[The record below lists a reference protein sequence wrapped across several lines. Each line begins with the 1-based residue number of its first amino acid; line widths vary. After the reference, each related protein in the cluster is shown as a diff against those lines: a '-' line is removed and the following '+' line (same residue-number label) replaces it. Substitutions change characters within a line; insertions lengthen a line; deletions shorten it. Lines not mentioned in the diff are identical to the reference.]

1 MDDLFNG
8 PLPEDAGTAYGAY
21 RDNVDDAG
29 NEAWLNDLIAPKPAP
44 GGQGQPQAGAG
55 EDPAAA
61 VADLTGGAPAASDEP
76 AKPAAQAPGQKP
88 ADEGRGVMETVGAAA
103 ADILTGATE
112 SLPQSAGGVIDAVNS
127 MLTLGDDIGQFMEQT
142 LGIPNASLQIFDKEG
157 NLDIGLLT
165 STAERLAAGLDIAQL
180 PTVAEADSTTGGMIR
195 TTAQFLTGFLP
206 AVGAI
211 KGVQGASA
219 LGQAIN
225 TPFARETLAGAMADL
240 VVWDPHEERL
250 STYLNTIPGLAAV
263 VPDYLAD
270 NNPDN
275 EGRWEGRLKN
285 AIEGAGLGLMT
296 EGLVRAFRYYKSAR
310 AGKVAAGQ
318 ADNLAETAARDA
330 IKDAAQA
337 DLIVPVDEKA
347 LAGLGDETAG
357 ALIDAR
363 PDETATEAFGRIHE
377 AKARAERAGAL
388 DQTLADIDAMLA
400 KMPGGTDEP
409 ALNQLLDQVRSNRQP
424 PKMPNFPVLGTIK
437 DLGGVDPTSPLAAE
451 LRNLGVTNRS
461 MPGLFRNGGRK
472 ALDNIPRNELGGFF
486 GDAIDPTDY
495 INEGEWLDGVRR
507 ELAGDPMRSAEQ
519 QAVLDQFAPTAEM
532 RATLENAGIDVDNM
546 SNDSVR
552 QALDDLRQERAQ
564 IAEMDAAPPIE
575 QTVTAGADMTPE
587 ELAAL
592 PGRSEAD
599 LLAEDA
605 AGALPQINGEPP
617 VPDGTYRVYHSGS
630 VGEGQTGRWVSTS
643 RQYAKDYRKDLPL
656 FYLDLPEGD
665 PRLADATYPEQ
676 SVKHG
681 FTFNFELTPEEAARL
696 QRVDA
701 AGALPGVSRE
711 TAERTQ
717 PKVYINLARVK
728 SSDDVKQLIQVMAD
742 QDADAIK
749 AKTRGKVSNA
759 QTVREAAQEY
769 RKVEDL
775 IGRAPGPMSASE
787 AVAARKLLVASG
799 EQLLQLAKKARGADA
814 TAADLYAFRRAVS
827 VHYALQSE
835 VIAARTETA
844 RALQSWSIPTGSSKA
859 RADAIDDLIRMEG
872 GAGNIQRMAQALE
885 TLADN
890 PAGLNAAVKQSMRGR
905 LGKAFYEAW
914 INGLLSSPK
923 THMVNV
929 MSNTLTAVWAIP
941 ERLLASGISK
951 VFYNGE
957 ISGSEVGAMAYGLTK
972 GIRDGFR
979 LIAKGQRAAGLDDVG
994 DLFQAFSKLDAGPE
1008 RAISAT
1014 AFGAD
1019 PAGVWGHAIDYM
1031 GRFANLPGTA
1041 LQAEDNFF
1049 KSIGYRM
1056 ELHAQAYRV
1065 GVSEGLEGRELASR
1079 MADIIAN
1086 PPEALKAD
1094 ALDFAH
1100 YQTFTKKLGPQGQSL
1115 QTLLA
1120 RVPGARLVMPFVRTP
1135 TNILKYAFERTPL
1148 AIASAKVRAD
1158 IAAGGARAA
1167 QAWAKIT
1174 TGTMAMLTVADM
1186 STEGVITG
1194 NGPADKDQRRALL
1207 RTGWQ
1212 PYSVKFG
1219 DRYYAYNRADPIG
1232 MLLGF
1237 GADISEIVGSAG
1249 EEDGGR
1255 LVTAGAVAF
1264 AGNMANKTYMSGLY
1278 DFIAALDPGNPTSDP
1293 GKWLQDFSGSLM
1305 PYSSALRNVAGAIDP
1320 VAREVRTSDQ
1330 DELAQKYF
1338 GGMPAPVAEYLAQI
1352 MNEARSNVPGLS
1364 ENLPPRRDLWG
1375 EPIDRA
1381 SGIGWGWDL
1390 LSPIASRVGKG
1401 DPVDQ
1406 VIFDNRVKVSPPQRV
1421 IEGVRLTG
1429 DEYSQFVELAG
1440 RPAKEYLDKFVA
1452 SPGFKRLSDGPEGA
1466 KAEVLRRIVLQFRDQ
1481 ARAQMLYL
1489 NPALR
1494 ERVIAA
1500 QTEKARL
1507 LQGGQ

>member
-29 NEAWLNDLIAPKPAP
+29 NEAWLNDLIAPKASPD
-44 GGQGQPQAGAG
+44 GQGQPQAGAG

-61 VADLTGGAPAASDEP
+61 VADLTGGAPAASGEP
-76 AKPAAQAPGQKP
+76 AKPAAASPDNEKILNIVRKTMGVEQKP
-88 ADEGRGVMETVGAAA
+88 VDQGRGVMGTVGAAA

-127 MLTLGDDIGQFMEQT
+127 MLTLGEDIGQFMEQT
-142 LGIPNASLQIFDKEG
+142 LGIPNASLQIFDKDG

-165 STAERLAAGLDIAQL
+165 STAERVAAGLDIAQL
-180 PTVAEADSTTGGMIR
+180 PTVAEADSTTDGMIR

-347 LAGLGDETAG
+347 LAGLGDETVG

-519 QAVLDQFAPTAEM
+519 QVLLDQFAPAAEM
-532 RATLENAGIDVDNM
+532 RATLENAGINVDNM

-552 QALDDLRQERAQ
+552 QALDDLRQERAR

-605 AGALPQINGEPP
+605 AGA
-617 VPDGTYRVYHSGS
+617 
-630 VGEGQTGRWVSTS
+630 
-643 RQYAKDYRKDLPL
+643 
-656 FYLDLPEGD
+656 
-665 PRLADATYPEQ
+665 
-676 SVKHG
+676 
-681 FTFNFELTPEEAARL
+681 AA
-696 QRVDA
+696 
-701 AGALPGVSRE
+701 GVSRE
-711 TAERTQ
+711 AMAEK
-717 PKVYINLARVK
+717 PKVFINFARIK
-728 SSDDVKQLIQVMAD
+728 GQDDVKGLIQLMAD
-742 QDADAIK
+742 KDAEAIRAK
-749 AKTRGKVSNA
+749 ARGTVSNA

-957 ISGSEVGAMAYGLTK
+957 ISGSEVGAMAYGFTK

-1305 PYSSALRNVAGAIDP
+1305 PYSSALRNVAGAMDP

-1406 VIFDNRVKVSPPQRV
+1406 VIFDNRVKLSPPQRV